1 MSWCSGELVA
11 QSAGDMTSRL
21 LDELATQQ
29 VGGSRNEWYDDL
41 AVFRA
46 GAMSWWCLGEVAAQ
60 SAGGMTI
67 WQHNDELAVFG
78 AVAMK

>member
-29 VGGSRNEWYDDL
+29 VGGSCNEWYYDL
-41 AVFRA
+41 AVFGS
-46 GAMSWWCLGEVAAQ
+46 GAMSWWCFGEVAAQ
-60 SAGGMTI
+60 SAGGMTS
-67 WQHNDELAVFG
+67 WLYDKLATQR
-78 AVAMK
+78 